1 MLETVE
7 ADYVVVGA
15 GAAGMAFTDT
25 LIRQT
30 NATVAIIDRQHKPG
44 GHWNDAYPF
53 VRLHVPSHYYGVES
67 TPLGSMSIQRG
78 GLSDGLL
85 HMASSTES
93 LAYYEHV
100 MENVLLASG
109 RVTYLPMTEFD
120 GRETARS
127 LVSGQPHRV
136 VARKRIVDATFSD
149 TQIPLTHKRG
159 YSVSEDVACVPIN
172 DLAVLSRPWG
182 NYCIIGSGK
191 TGIDACLWLLSR
203 GVDPDRIRWIAP
215 HEAWWFNRAKV
226 QFSEAFFEDTLT
238 FLAEQMEA
246 ASEATSAED
255 LFSRFE
261 ALGIC
266 FRLDPAVTPAIF
278 RSATVSEAEL
288 HQLRRIQDVVRMGRV
303 RSITSDEIEL
313 EKGALSATRDCL
325 YIDCSAAG
333 LTLRAGGPIFEPQR
347 ITIQYVRAIL
357 PCLSAAAIAFIE
369 ANFKDDGEKNHLCT
383 PMPLPR
389 EFGHWA
395 RMMLASLQNQ
405 TRWSAHPDLMR
416 WTAECRLDGIAV
428 MINGVKD
435 DDAGRRS
442 MVKRARNATRAGF
455 ANMPKLLSTK
465 IV

>member
-1 MLETVE
+1 
-7 ADYVVVGA
+7 
-15 GAAGMAFTDT
+15 
-25 LIRQT
+25 
-30 NATVAIIDRQHKPG
+30 
-44 GHWNDAYPF
+44 
-53 VRLHVPSHYYGVES
+53 
-67 TPLGSMSIQRG
+67 
-78 GLSDGLL
+78 
-85 HMASSTES
+85 
-93 LAYYEHV
+93 
-100 MENVLLASG
+100 
-109 RVTYLPMTEFD
+109 
-120 GRETARS
+120 
-127 LVSGQPHRV
+127 
-136 VARKRIVDATFSD
+136 
-149 TQIPLTHKRG
+149 
-159 YSVSEDVACVPIN
+159 
-172 DLAVLSRPWG
+172 
-182 NYCIIGSGK
+182 
-191 TGIDACLWLLSR
+191 
-203 GVDPDRIRWIAP
+203 
-215 HEAWWFNRAKV
+215 
-226 QFSEAFFEDTLT
+226 
-238 FLAEQMEA
+238 
-246 ASEATSAED
+246 
-255 LFSRFE
+255 
-261 ALGIC
+261 
-266 FRLDPAVTPAIF
+266 
-278 RSATVSEAEL
+278 
-288 HQLRRIQDVVRMGRV
+288 MGRV

-313 EKGALSATRDCL
+313 ERGALRATRDCL

>member
-1 MLETVE
+1 
-7 ADYVVVGA
+7 
-15 GAAGMAFTDT
+15 
-25 LIRQT
+25 
-30 NATVAIIDRQHKPG
+30 
-44 GHWNDAYPF
+44 
-53 VRLHVPSHYYGVES
+53 
-67 TPLGSMSIQRG
+67 
-78 GLSDGLL
+78 
-85 HMASSTES
+85 
-93 LAYYEHV
+93 
-100 MENVLLASG
+100 
-109 RVTYLPMTEFD
+109 MTEFD

-369 ANFKDDGEKNHLCT
+369 ANF
-383 PMPLPR
+383 
-389 EFGHWA
+389 
-395 RMMLASLQNQ
+395 
-405 TRWSAHPDLMR
+405 
-416 WTAECRLDGIAV
+416 
-428 MINGVKD
+428 
-435 DDAGRRS
+435 GRRRKEPPLHANAPPARIRTLGTNDARILAKS
-442 MVKRARNATRAGF
+442 NALVCTSGPDALDCRMPIGRNRSHDQWCKRRRCGATEHG
-455 ANMPKLLSTK
+455 
-465 IV
+465 